1 MWGGTILLTFTYLL
15 IVVIIILQII
25 TIALLQ
31 LVIIITT
38 SGCSSW
44 RACATSTILS
54 LGCRPALSAGEFSST
69 ALMYWPGR
77 ALSLCRLKPYPLD
90 PRWIMQRRGLSSGHT
105 SWTKTGD
112 RQARYYVQHGGL
124 KPFFHRKYLHHGC
137 LLRENQRHK
146 DYGELLWVL
155 DHEYEAEAE
164 HAGGCC
170 MLDGPAA
177 FQQSVK

>member
-1 MWGGTILLTFTYLL
+1 MFTACRYEENLFWTIIQSTGLINSTLNMSKTSLGINQSLINTCYCLNYSELMWGGTILLTFTYLRIIG
-15 IVVIIILQII
+15 IVILQII

-31 LVIIITT
+31 LMIITTT

-90 PRWIMQRRGLSSGHT
+90 PRSITQRRGLSSGHT
-105 SWTKTGD
+105 SWTKTRD
-112 RQARYYVQHGGL
+112 
-124 KPFFHRKYLHHGC
+124 
-137 LLRENQRHK
+137 K
-146 DYGELLWVL
+146 DWRVTTCGAV
-155 DHEYEAEAE
+155 
-164 HAGGCC
+164 G
-170 MLDGPAA
+170 
-177 FQQSVK
+177 

>member
-1 MWGGTILLTFTYLL
+1 MTFTYLRIIG
-15 IVVIIILQII
+15 IVILQII

-31 LVIIITT
+31 LMIITTT

-90 PRWIMQRRGLSSGHT
+90 PRSITQRRGLSSGHT
-105 SWTKTGD
+105 SWTKTRDKDWRVTTCGAVGSILFFIENTSTMGVCSE
-112 RQARYYVQHGGL
+112 RTRGTKIMESSSESL
-124 KPFFHRKYLHHGC
+124 TMNMKPRPNMQVAAAC
-137 LLRENQRHK
+137 
-146 DYGELLWVL
+146 WTVL
-155 DHEYEAEAE
+155 Q
-164 HAGGCC
+164 
-170 MLDGPAA
+170 P
-177 FQQSVK
+177 FNSR